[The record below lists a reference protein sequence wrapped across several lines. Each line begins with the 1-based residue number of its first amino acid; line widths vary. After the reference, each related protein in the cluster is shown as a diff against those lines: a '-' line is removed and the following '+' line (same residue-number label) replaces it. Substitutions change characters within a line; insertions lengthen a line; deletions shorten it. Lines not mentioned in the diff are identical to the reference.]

1 MCVWSFLDRRHTA
14 VRVWMRPTG
23 PAMFQQRTVC
33 RRWSRVV
40 GQRIHYRRVHTRKI
54 TEDEFADRTAEA
66 VPGRHATQDE
76 ALMAAA

>member
-1 MCVWSFLDRRHTA
+1 MCVEFPGQATHGCESLDASDWSCH
-14 VRVWMRPTG
+14 V
-23 PAMFQQRTVC
+23 PAAHGVQEVVSSC
-33 RRWSRVV
+33 RATYPLSQ
-40 GQRIHYRRVHTRKI
+40 GAH